1 MLYEHLQL
9 VFMLPFFF
17 FFSPFVKRWMSFRT
31 RSHVCAREECAGIA
45 PCTRGDGGERR
56 WTHLSRLLPVQLVR
70 GCGGSRS
77 GSPRSR
83 SSQEPVL
90 PSCLPGVSVAAL
102 KQAYILS
109 EVSPEVSSIFFL
121 RWRLCLN
128 WPRFTK
134 QSIYACYVEINQS
147 FFHGKSIIFSFTC
160 LPMVIDRNTSRP
172 GKHKAKSRRWAATPT
187 PFFWHYD
194 TESAP
199 ACTEIASENGAVGSN
214 TCL

>member
-1 MLYEHLQL
+1 MDVLSDTKPCMCQGGMCWDSTVHTWGWRREALDASLSFAASSAGSGLWWFQVRLSSEQEQPRASASKLFAGRFCRRFEAGVYPLRSLSWSLQ
-9 VFMLPFFF
+9 
-17 FFSPFVKRWMSFRT
+17 
-31 RSHVCAREECAGIA
+31 H
-45 PCTRGDGGERR
+45 
-56 WTHLSRLLPVQLVR
+56 
-70 GCGGSRS
+70 
-77 GSPRSR
+77 
-83 SSQEPVL
+83 
-90 PSCLPGVSVAAL
+90 
-102 KQAYILS
+102 
-109 EVSPEVSSIFFL
+109 FFL